1 MAMIGY
7 IGKDADSG
15 IQFVVSREVFRTPKD
30 MTWSG
35 SARYATHERHNTH
48 ALTELTGLDP
58 DKFSFDILLTAELGV
73 NPLDEVVKIWG
84 FERDAEAVG
93 LVIGGKG
100 YGKYRW
106 NVVKHET
113 KIEYTDAEG
122 NMYAVEVSL
131 DLVEYLKGET
141 HNTSKKA
148 AEPEQTSQP
157 AQPAQQVATSTGGGG
172 SGGSSY
178 TVKKG
183 DNLWNLAKKYYG
195 DGSQWRKIY
204 DANRDVIGG
213 NPNLIYPGQTYTIP
227 A

>member
-1 MAMIGY
+1 MALIGY

-35 SARYATHERHNTH
+35 SARYATHERHNTQ
-48 ALTELTGLDP
+48 ALTEFTGLDP
-58 DKFSFDILLTAELGV
+58 DKFQFDILLTAELGV
-73 NPLDEVVKIWG
+73 NPLDEVVKILG

-93 LVIGGKG
+93 LVIGGKA

-113 KIEYTDAEG
+113 KIEYTDAAG
-122 NMYAVEVSL
+122 DMYAVEVSL
-131 DLVEYLKGET
+131 DLVEYLKGENQ
-141 HNTSKKA
+141 NTASA
-148 AEPEQTSQP
+148 APAPAAAP
-157 AQPAQQVATSTGGGG
+157 AQAPAATGGGDTSGGG
-172 SGGSSY
+172 SGGTTY

-183 DNLWNLAKKYYG
+183 DNLWNLAKKFYG
-195 DGSQWRKIY
+195 SGADYSKIY
-204 DANRDVIGG
+204 EANRDVIGG
-213 NPNLIYPGQTYTIP
+213 NPSLIYPGQTFTIP